1 MSPRLS
7 VVVCSLNGADGV
19 ARCLTALAAQTI
31 EPDLELIVVDDGST
45 DGTSEVARAAGAVVV
60 RHPSRRGISAARNS
74 GISAASS
81 PVIAFLDD
89 DCEPGP
95 RWAEMLLAGY
105 EENVVAVGGAVI
117 PARSPGLI
125 AGYLTRH
132 NPIVPQEIELT
143 RSNGLG
149 YRFWLYLRRQWSA
162 AERNGRRPVATMPS
176 ANLSVRGSALH
187 AIGGFD
193 ERILFGSEDED
204 LCRRLARAYPA
215 LCLVFE
221 PDAQVTHHFKATVRD
236 AMRRRRAYGHGSA
249 VMYRKWPE
257 VRPTVFPFPVA
268 IGSMLIASAWFPLL
282 LPITVLAPHVC
293 YPNGLRAAVGERRL
307 ACLLDPYLQFLEEAC
322 DNFGF
327 VEGLWRFRGFAAE
340 SPAVS
345 LAPAGSESK
354 P

>member
-19 ARCLTALAAQTI
+19 ARCLTALAAQTLR
-31 EPDLELIVVDDGST
+31 PDLELIVVDDGST
-45 DGTSEVARAAGAVVV
+45 DGTSEAARARGALVI

-74 GISAASS
+74 GIRVASS

-89 DCEPGP
+89 DCEPAP
-95 RWAEMLLAGY
+95 RWAETLLAGY

-117 PARSPGLI
+117 PASSPRLLS
-125 AGYLTRH
+125 GYLTRH

-162 AERNGRRPVATMPS
+162 AERHGRRPVATMPS
-176 ANLSVRGSALH
+176 ANMSVRGSALQ
-187 AIGGFD
+187 AVGGFD

-204 LCRRLARAYPA
+204 LCRRLRRAYPA
-215 LCLVFE
+215 MCLVFE
-221 PDAQVTHHFKATVRD
+221 PEATVIHHFKATVRD

-249 VMYRKWPE
+249 IMYRKWPE
-257 VRPTVFPFPVA
+257 VRPTAFPFPVA
-268 IGSMLIASAWFPLL
+268 IASMLIASAWFPLL
-282 LPITVLAPHVC
+282 LPITILAPHVC
-293 YPNGLRAAVGERRL
+293 YPSGLRAAVAERKPG
-307 ACLLDPYLQFLEEAC
+307 CILDAYVQFLEEAC

-327 VEGLWRFRGFAAE
+327 VEGLWRFRRFAAE
-340 SPAVS
+340 SPAVP
-345 LAPAGSESK
+345 LASPRAESK

>member
-7 VVVCSLNGADGV
+7 AVVCSLNGADGV

-31 EPDLELIVVDDGST
+31 GPDLELIVVDDGST
-45 DGTSEVARAAGAVVV
+45 DGTSEAARAGGAVVV

-74 GISAASS
+74 GIEVASS

-89 DCEPGP
+89 DCEPAP
-95 RWAEMLLAGY
+95 RWAETLLASY
-105 EENVVAVGGAVI
+105 DENVVAVGGPVI
-117 PARSPGLI
+117 PASSARPLS
-125 AGYLTRH
+125 GYLTRH

-143 RSNGLG
+143 RSNGPG
-149 YRFWLYLRRQWSA
+149 YRLWLYLRRQWSA
-162 AERNGRRPVATMPS
+162 AERDGRRPVATMPS
-176 ANLSVRGSALH
+176 ANMSVRESALH
-187 AIGGFD
+187 AVGGFD

-215 LCLVFE
+215 MRLVFE
-221 PDAQVTHHFKATVRD
+221 PEAMVIHHFKATVRD

-249 VMYRKWPE
+249 IMYRKWPE
-257 VRPTVFPFPVA
+257 IRPTVFPFPVA
-268 IGSMLIASAWFPLL
+268 IASMLIASAWFPLL
-282 LPITVLAPHVC
+282 LPITILTPHVC
-293 YPNGLRAAVGERRL
+293 YPSGLRAAVGKRRP
-307 ACLLDPYLQFLEEAC
+307 ACILDAYVQLLEEAC

-340 SPAVS
+340 SPALP
-345 LAPAGSESK
+345 LAPPPAESK